1 MVDQLER
8 PSRTRE
14 MSVVG
19 ERHRRTDAFDKVT
32 GRAVYAGD
40 IRLPRML
47 HAALVKS
54 PVGKGRIKSIDV
66 AAAAAL
72 PGVRAVITAEDLSRA
87 PIGCAD
93 IRYGVVVR
101 DRPILAKDRVTFVGE
116 PVAAIVADD
125 RATARLAA
133 MRVVVEIDEEP
144 GAFDLET
151 ALRPDSPL
159 VHPEP
164 FEVEDAVYKTPLPLT
179 FGESNIGLTYEY
191 GDGDVDLALR
201 SAARTFES
209 TYRFPAIY
217 QYAMEPYCVV
227 ASVEA
232 NGITVWSS
240 AQHPSQ
246 VARDL
251 ARLFALPLSQV
262 QVIVPYVGG
271 GFGSKSFTHVEPLT
285 VALAKAVGRPVRLE
299 LDVAEAMTISRRHN
313 AIATVRAG
321 VDHDGNVTAY
331 DMEIAYDTGA
341 YTLLGPYVIIKGAFR
356 GLGAYAFPN
365 YRVRAKLV
373 FTNTSPAGSMRA
385 VGGPQAAFG
394 LESMLDEI
402 AEYLHRSP
410 FELRR
415 DLVAARGEEFR
426 PGRTPMDGDLVRDLD
441 RLEAMVGS
449 ADAGPDDRLFGTGV
463 SMGITDPGASPV
475 STAFAKLSADGSL
488 TVTIGS
494 TEIGQGVRTVIGQ
507 IAAETLGVPFDAVS
521 VTATDTRYG
530 PYDASTGAS
539 RSTTM
544 SGLAVHRACNSIR
557 DRLVSM
563 AAATWD
569 CTAEEISLDEG
580 VLKGPGV
587 GDHLLVGELV
597 GVHFGQNGGNFI
609 GVGEVTAHEFPTTPP
624 FWEVAAA
631 AAQVAV
637 DPDTGQVSTR
647 RYFSVANVG
656 KVVNPLLMEG
666 QEEGAITQGLG
677 HSLFEELEWGN
688 GHPLNNS
695 MLEYRVPRAGDM
707 PPEMRSMFTEDGD
720 GPGPFGLKGAGEGG
734 IVPVGGAVANAVAA
748 AIGKRLKDLP
758 LTPEKVWRAI
768 RAEQLTPEVEE

>member
-1 MVDQLER
+1 MVSQLER
-8 PSRTRE
+8 PTRAE
-14 MSVVG
+14 TSAVG
-19 ERHRRTDAFDKVT
+19 ERHTRADAVDKVT
-32 GRAVYAGD
+32 GRAAYAGD

-47 HAALVKS
+47 HAAMVKS
-54 PVGKGRIKSIDV
+54 PAGKGKIRSIDPS
-66 AAAAAL
+66 AAL
-72 PGVRAVITAEDLSRA
+72 AMPGVRAVITADDLRRP
-87 PIGCAD
+87 PISCRD

-101 DRPILAKDRVTFVGE
+101 DRPILAEGRVTFVGE
-116 PVAAIVADD
+116 PVAAVVADD

-133 MRVVVEIDEEP
+133 TRVVVEIEEEE
-144 GAFDLET
+144 GAFDLDT
-151 ALRPDSPL
+151 ALQPNSPL

-164 FEVEDAVYKTPLPLT
+164 FEVEDAVYKTPIPLT
-179 FGESNIGLTYEY
+179 YGESNTGLTYEY
-191 GDGDVDLALR
+191 GDGDVESALA
-201 SAARTFES
+201 SAARVYES

-232 NGITVWSS
+232 NALTVWSS

-251 ARLFALPLSQV
+251 ARLFDLPLSRV

-299 LDVAEAMTISRRHN
+299 LDVSEAMTISRRHN
-313 AIATVRAG
+313 ALATVRAG
-321 VDHDGNVTAY
+321 VDESGNIVAY
-331 DMEIAYDTGA
+331 DMDIAYDTGA

-356 GLGAYAFPN
+356 GLGAYSFPN
-365 YRVRAKLV
+365 YRVRARLV

-385 VGGPQAAFG
+385 VGGPQAAFA

-402 AEYLHRSP
+402 AQDLGQSP
-410 FELRR
+410 FEFRCR
-415 DLVAARGEEFR
+415 MVAERGEEFR
-426 PGRTPMDGDLVRDLD
+426 PGRTPMDGDLARDLET
-441 RLEAMVGS
+441 LEAMIGERPEPTDSKLVGV
-449 ADAGPDDRLFGTGV
+449 GV

-475 STAFAKLSADGSL
+475 STAFAKLAADGSL

-494 TEIGQGVRTVIGQ
+494 TEIGQGVRTVISQ
-507 IAAETLGVPFDAVS
+507 IAADTLGVPFESVS
-521 VTATDTRYG
+521 VTTTDTRYG

-544 SGLAVHRACNSIR
+544 SGLAVHRACGSIR
-557 DRLVSM
+557 QRLVTL
-563 AAATWD
+563 AASEWGVDPDEVA
-569 CTAEEISLDEG
+569 ISDG
-580 VLKGPGV
+580 VV
-587 GDHLLVGELV
+587 ECARTGDGAGVGELI
-597 GVHFGQNGGNFI
+597 GRHFGQNGGNFI

-631 AAQVAV
+631 VAQVSV
-637 DPDTGQVSTR
+637 DPDTGQVATR
-647 RYFSVANVG
+647 RYYSVANVG

-677 HSLFEELEWGN
+677 HSLFEELEWSE

-695 MLEYRVPRAGDM
+695 MIEYRVPRTRDV
-707 PPEMRSMFTEDGD
+707 PPEMHAHFTEDGD

-734 IVPVGGAVANAVAA
+734 IVPVGGAIANAVAD
-748 AIGKRLKDLP
+748 AIGARVRELP
-758 LTPEKVWRAI
+758 LTPEKVWQAMRA
-768 RAEQLTPEVEE
+768 ASSTNEVSE